1 MSHLGERI
9 RKFRK
14 ENNLTQQQLADLL
27 GVSRESISMYERGER
42 TPRYEK
48 LIKLAQ
54 LSKLSLDELFALE
67 DYSGRDTPI

>member
-14 ENNLTQQQLADLL
+14 ENKLTQQQLADFL
-27 GVSRESISMYERGER
+27 GVSRESISMYERGKR
-42 TPRYEK
+42 TPRYDK
-48 LIKLAQ
+48 MIKLAQ

-67 DYSGRDTPI
+67 DYSSEDSPV